1 MSASYTQMS
10 QGAVSGGS
18 FTSSSASTAGTHTVS
33 PFNDGVDTFAIGDA
47 VIVELDGEV
56 AEFYLVIGTTDDN
69 GVVLEAGNGLQI
81 YLSNDSID
89 NGSSVTVDESSN
101 YVFCFL
107 ENTLITVRDSNLV
120 PVQKLKIGDEVLTGN
135 GTYEKILWIG
145 RQTVNNTMFT
155 DYRHAPVCISAGALG
170 DNLPLVDLY
179 VTPNHG
185 MIIDGLV
192 INAAALVNDSTIR
205 FVPLSE
211 MTSEFTYY
219 HIETANH
226 DEIYANGS
234 LAETFV
240 DYVTRSGFDNYQEYL
255 DLFGTDKR
263 VEEISKPRV
272 SAQRQLPSYLV
283 ERFGITPHYKN
294 IDSEL
299 RDLLPVV
306 CDTSDANIWKTMLS
320 QH

>member
-10 QGAVSGGS
+10 QGALSGGS

-33 PFNDGVDTFAIGDA
+33 PLNDGDDTFAIGA
-47 VIVELDGEV
+47 FVNVELDGED
-56 AEFYLVIGTTDDN
+56 AEFYQVVGTTDDD
-69 GVVLEAGNGLQI
+69 GVVLESATTQV

-89 NGSSVTVDESSN
+89 NGSSVTVDESSD

-107 ENTLITVRDSNLV
+107 ENTLISVRNSDLV
-120 PVQKLKIGDEVLTGN
+120 PVQKLKIGDEVLTSK

-145 RQTVNNTMFT
+145 RQTINNTMFT
-155 DYRHAPVCISAGALG
+155 DSRHAPVCISAGALG
-170 DNLPLVDLY
+170 DNLPLADLY
-179 VTPNHG
+179 VTPSHG

-211 MTSEFTYY
+211 MKSEFTYY

-234 LAETFV
+234 LAETFI

-263 VEEISKPRV
+263 IEEISKPRV
-272 SAQRQLPSYLV
+272 SSQRQLPSYIV
-283 ERFGITPHYKN
+283 ERLGITPHYNN

-299 RDLLPVV
+299 QDLLSAV
-306 CDTSDANIWKTMLS
+306 CDARDANIWKTMLS